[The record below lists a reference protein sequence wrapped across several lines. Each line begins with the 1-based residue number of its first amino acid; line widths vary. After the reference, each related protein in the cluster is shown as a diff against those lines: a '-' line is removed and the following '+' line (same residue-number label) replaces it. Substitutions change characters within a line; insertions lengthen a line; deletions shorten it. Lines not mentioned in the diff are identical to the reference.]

1 MRVNWSTYLSFQGLF
16 FLIRKSS
23 LAPWLPV
30 NKNQKKELYSLLKEG
45 LIKNEKGT
53 ILSLLLLS
61 TQISLIE
68 RNGIF
73 VLGKSGVNTG

>member
-16 FLIRKSS
+16 FLIRKSY
-23 LAPWLPV
+23 LTPWL

-45 LIKNEKGT
+45 LIKNKKGT